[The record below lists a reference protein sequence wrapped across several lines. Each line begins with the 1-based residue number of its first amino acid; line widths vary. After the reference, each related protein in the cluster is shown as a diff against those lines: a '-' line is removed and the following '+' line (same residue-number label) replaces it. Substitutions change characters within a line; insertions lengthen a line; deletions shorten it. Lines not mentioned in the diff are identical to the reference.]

1 MGFVTWIVVGAIA
14 GWAANFYLKTGNK
27 QTLTK
32 VLEGMAGA
40 VIGGFL
46 ARFVGIYTSNGLTLG
61 NLVVAFFGSLV
72 FIWLMKK
79 LRNR

>member
-1 MGFVTWIVVGAIA
+1 MDFLSWIIVGAIA
-14 GWAANFYLKTGNK
+14 GWAANYYLKTGNK

-46 ARFVGIYTSNGLTLG
+46 ARFAGIYTSGGLSLG
-61 NLVVAFFGSLV
+61 NLAVAFAGSLV

-79 LRNR
+79 FRSR

>member
-1 MGFVTWIVVGAIA
+1 MGIITWIIVGAIA
-14 GWAANFYLKTGNK
+14 GWAANLYLKTNNK
-27 QTLTK
+27 QTITK

-46 ARFVGIYTSNGLTLG
+46 ARFVGIYTSDGLTLG
-61 NLVVAFFGSLV
+61 NLFVAFVGSLV